1 MDAYPRFL
9 TEAPEELLRINGL
22 NNIATSVAVIVGPA
36 LGGVIASAFSNQGV
50 FFLLAAAPVP
60 ALLLVASLR
69 EGTAVQGVDKP
80 ESRDGATGLRSL
92 WEGVITTAADA
103 DLRLIFL
110 MGFMGFFAYGAFDSL
125 ESLFYR
131 DVLCVGA
138 EWMGW
143 LSAIAGIGGT
153 LGSYLIMRV
162 PSGRIRLELL
172 AAMLLVTGVGS
183 VVYVGTASVAVAA
196 VGQLVCGIGFGAM
209 GPVRV
214 TLTQRLSDPAK
225 VGRIMGVMRV
235 GLNGTGVLP
244 LIVAPFLADAF
255 GVQGV
260 LVGASLATAAIACTF
275 WAIARHR
282 G

>member
-1 MDAYPRFL
+1 
-9 TEAPEELLRINGL
+9 
-22 NNIATSVAVIVGPA
+22 
-36 LGGVIASAFSNQGV
+36 
-50 FFLLAAAPVP
+50 
-60 ALLLVASLR
+60 
-69 EGTAVQGVDKP
+69 
-80 ESRDGATGLRSL
+80 
-92 WEGVITTAADA
+92 
-103 DLRLIFL
+103 
-110 MGFMGFFAYGAFDSL
+110 MGFFSYGAFDSL

-131 DVLCVGA
+131 DVLCVGT

-183 VVYVGTASVAVAA
+183 VVYVGTAHVAVAA

-225 VGRIMGVMRV
+225 ARAGRDARGPQRRRRAASGRCSVFGRRLWRAGSACWRKPGNGRYRLHV
-235 GLNGTGVLP
+235 LGNRPASGLGSRHS
-244 LIVAPFLADAF
+244 ACLAE
-255 GVQGV
+255 
-260 LVGASLATAAIACTF
+260 
-275 WAIARHR
+275 
-282 G
+282 

>member
-1 MDAYPRFL
+1 MGRRAC
-9 TEAPEELLRINGL
+9 
-22 NNIATSVAVIVGPA
+22 
-36 LGGVIASAFSNQGV
+36 
-50 FFLLAAAPVP
+50 
-60 ALLLVASLR
+60 
-69 EGTAVQGVDKP
+69 
-80 ESRDGATGLRSL
+80 RSL
-92 WEGVITTAADA
+92 WEGVIVTAADV

-162 PSGRIRLELL
+162 PSGCIRLELL

-183 VVYVGTASVAVAA
+183 VVYVGTAHVAVAA

-225 VGRIMGVMRV
+225 VGRVLGVMRV
-235 GLNGTGVLP
+235 GLNGAGVLP
-244 LIVAPFLADAF
+244 LIVAPFLGRCLWRA
-255 GVQGV
+255 GSTCWRKPGNGRYRLHV
-260 LVGASLATAAIACTF
+260 LGNRPASGLDSRCPTCFAE
-275 WAIARHR
+275 
-282 G
+282 